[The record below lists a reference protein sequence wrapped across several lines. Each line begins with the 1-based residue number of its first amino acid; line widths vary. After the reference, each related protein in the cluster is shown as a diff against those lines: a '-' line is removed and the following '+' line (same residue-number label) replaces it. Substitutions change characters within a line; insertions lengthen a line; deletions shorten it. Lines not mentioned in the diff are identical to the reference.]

1 MAALAAVTAIGPG
14 VDPVRDALQDCAIR
28 ASVLGTEDAPALD
41 GAGQLDVLQ
50 VGHGVYLLLVV
61 ICCDLSW

>member
-1 MAALAAVTAIGPG
+1 M
-14 VDPVRDALQDCAIR
+14 
-28 ASVLGTEDAPALD
+28 LGTEDAPALD

-61 ICCDLSW
+61 ITCDLSW